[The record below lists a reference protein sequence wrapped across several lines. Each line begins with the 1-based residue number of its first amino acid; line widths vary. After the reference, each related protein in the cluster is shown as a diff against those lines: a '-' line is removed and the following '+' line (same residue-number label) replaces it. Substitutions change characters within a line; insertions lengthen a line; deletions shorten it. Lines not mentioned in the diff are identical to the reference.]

1 MELPFPHDWFYLG
14 LRLGFVGL
22 LYLFLWQVARITL
35 HDALRSAQ
43 ETPAKPAGSRAKLVL
58 LDPAG
63 SMHAAGASYRVVG
76 NTTIGRGPDCS
87 IVIEDPSVSAVHA
100 RLEPRNHAWYVS
112 DLGSTNGTFVNNRR
126 VVDSAYIEADDIVQ
140 FGRMMFQFE
149 A

>member
-1 MELPFPHDWFYLG
+1 LELPFPHDWFYLV

-22 LYLFLWQVARITL
+22 LYLFLWQVARIML
-35 HDALRSAQ
+35 RDAVQSAQ
-43 ETPAKPAGSRAKLVL
+43 QTQAKPRGTKARLVL

-63 SMHAAGASYRVVG
+63 SMLSGGTSYRVVG
-76 NTTIGRGPDCS
+76 NMTIGRGPDCS

-140 FGRMMFQFE
+140 FGRMMFQFD